1 MTDGG
6 DYNLGILNGLRNIF
20 LDAYHMIK
28 VDSFNISKQID
39 KQNLI
44 KQWNDEIYRLNK
56 ILNERWNR
64 RAECTGQV

>member
-6 DYNLGILNGLRNIF
+6 DYNVGILNGLRNIF
-20 LDAYHMIK
+20 LDAYHMIN

-64 RAECTGQV
+64 RAE